1 MHSQDRDRSPQS
13 VQEAVCRARELHGA
27 PDGGLLFGDDVDEG
41 VAGLASDA
49 VPPEKILVH
58 LEVLARLAAA
68 RREGPLG
75 TTAIRWLETQNVVA
89 SGESESTRSSS
100 REMARRTWH
109 DGRQRRAFVLH
120 TKPSDGTRPDRCV
133 RIYFDWD
140 AERNVIV
147 IGWVG
152 RHP

>member
-1 MHSQDRDRSPQS
+1 MHSQDRDRSPQT
-13 VQEAVCRARELHGA
+13 VQKAVQRARERHGA
-27 PDGGLLFGDDVDEG
+27 PNGALLFGDDVDKG

-49 VPPEKILVH
+49 GPPEKILEH

-68 RREGPLG
+68 RRVGPLG
-75 TTAIRWLETQNVVA
+75 TTPIKWLEAYNVVA
-89 SGESESTRSSS
+89 SPESESTLTSS
-100 REMARRTWH
+100 RAMARRTWH
-109 DGRQRRAFVLH
+109 DGRRRRAFVLH
-120 TKPSDGTRPDRCV
+120 TKPSDHTGPDRCV